1 VIEVDLPR
9 PRRYDMRSEPSY
21 IALRDHVTQIV
32 RTEAIK
38 DSGLSAVN

>member
-9 PRRYDMRSEPSY
+9 PRQYGMRSEKRF
-21 IALRDHVTQIV
+21 IQLRDHVTDIV

-38 DSGLSAVN
+38 GSEPQAAQ

>member
-1 VIEVDLPR
+1 
-9 PRRYDMRSEPSY
+9 MRSEPSF

-38 DSGLSAVN
+38 DTAVAAVG